1 MLDLNEIYF
10 FVEVVQAGSFAE
22 AARRLGMPAN
32 TISRYVQQLESEL
45 KSRLILR
52 TTRKLTLTAIGQ
64 TFYEQCATSIRGL
77 MQAGQQAA
85 DTHPEPI
92 GPLRVALHA
101 DFFDIFPDSWVTE
114 FLASYP
120 GVTLEFVVDNAYL
133 DLMASGV
140 DLALRRESMLDE
152 SATRRVL
159 RTARRRLVAS
169 PEYIGARGMPTSLDE
184 LSQHDCLLISRD
196 FGHGMWHLNGPD
208 GRVEVQVQGHLLAST
223 SRPVR
228 QAAVAGLGIAFLFDL
243 IAKGDIEAER
253 LVPVL
258 DEYRSDATDFCAV
271 FPNHRHIRRV
281 ATIFVDAVQNKLA
294 EMSASSEF

>member
-32 TISRYVQQLESEL
+32 TISRYIQQLESDL

-52 TTRKLTLTAIGQ
+52 TTRKLTLTAVGQ
-64 TFYEQCATSIRGL
+64 TFYEQCAKNVREL
-77 MQAGQQAA
+77 VQAGQQAA
-85 DTHPEPI
+85 DTHPEPV
-92 GPLRVALHA
+92 GPVRVALNN
-101 DFFDIFPDSWVTE
+101 DFFEIVPDSWVTE

-133 DLMASGV
+133 DLTASGV
-140 DLALRRESMLDE
+140 DLALRRESTLDE
-152 SATRRVL
+152 NATRRVL
-159 RTARRRLVAS
+159 RAARRRLVAS
-169 PEYIGARGMPTSLDE
+169 PEYIEARGMPTNLDE

-196 FGHGMWHLNGPD
+196 FGPGTWYLNGPD
-208 GRVEVQVQGHLLAST
+208 GRIGVQVQGRLQSST

-243 IAKGDIEAER
+243 IAKRDIEAGR

-258 DEYRSDATDFCAV
+258 DQYRSDATNFCAV

-294 EMSASSEF
+294 EMAASEL

>member
-32 TISRYVQQLESEL
+32 TISRYIQQLESDL

-52 TTRKLTLTAIGQ
+52 TTRKLTLTAVGQ
-64 TFYEQCATSIRGL
+64 TFYEQCARNVREL
-77 MQAGQQAA
+77 VQAGQQAA
-85 DTHPEPI
+85 DTHPEPV
-92 GPLRVALHA
+92 GPLRVALNN
-101 DFFDIFPDSWVTE
+101 DFFDIVPDSWVTE
-114 FLASYP
+114 FLSSYP

-133 DLMASGV
+133 DLTASGV

-152 SATRRVL
+152 NATRRVL
-159 RTARRRLVAS
+159 RAARRRLVAS

-196 FGHGMWHLNGPD
+196 FGPSTWYLNGPD
-208 GRVEVQVQGHLLAST
+208 GRIGVHVQGRLQSST

-243 IAKGDIEAER
+243 IAKRDIEAGR

-258 DEYRSDATDFCAV
+258 DQYRSDATNFCAV

-281 ATIFVDAVQNKLA
+281 ATIFVDAVQDKLA
-294 EMSASSEF
+294 EMAAPSGS

>member
-32 TISRYVQQLESEL
+32 TISRYIQQLESDL

-52 TTRKLTLTAIGQ
+52 TTRKLTLTAVGQ
-64 TFYEQCATSIRGL
+64 TFYEQCAKNVREL
-77 MQAGQQAA
+77 VQAGQQAA
-85 DTHPEPI
+85 DTHPEPV
-92 GPLRVALHA
+92 GPLRVALNN
-101 DFFDIFPDSWVTE
+101 DFFDIVPDSWVTE
-114 FLASYP
+114 FLSSYP

-133 DLMASGV
+133 DLTASGV

-152 SATRRVL
+152 NATRRVL
-159 RTARRRLVAS
+159 RAARRRLVAS

-196 FGHGMWHLNGPD
+196 FGPSTWYLNGPD
-208 GRVEVQVQGHLLAST
+208 GRIGVQVQGRLQSST

-243 IAKGDIEAER
+243 IAKRDIEAGR
-253 LVPVL
+253 LPQPSAHQAGR
-258 DEYRSDATDFCAV
+258 DDFRGRGPGQA
-271 FPNHRHIRRV
+271 RRDGR
-281 ATIFVDAVQNKLA
+281 AKWILKF
-294 EMSASSEF
+294 

>member
-32 TISRYVQQLESEL
+32 TISRYIQQLESDL

-52 TTRKLTLTAIGQ
+52 TTRKLTLTAVGQ
-64 TFYEQCATSIRGL
+64 TFYEQCAKNVREL
-77 MQAGQQAA
+77 VQAGQQAA
-85 DTHPEPI
+85 DTHPEPV
-92 GPLRVALHA
+92 GPLRVALNN
-101 DFFDIFPDSWVTE
+101 DFFDIFPDSWVKQ
-114 FLASYP
+114 FLSSYP

-133 DLMASGV
+133 DLTASGV
-140 DLALRRESMLDE
+140 DLALRREAMLDE
-152 SATRRVL
+152 NATRRVL
-159 RTARRRLVAS
+159 RTAHRLLVAS
-169 PEYIGARGMPTSLDE
+169 PEYVAARGAPTSLDE
-184 LSQHDCLLISRD
+184 LGQHDCLLISRD
-196 FGHGMWHLNGPD
+196 FAPGMWYLNGPD
-208 GRVEVQVQGHLLAST
+208 GRIGVQVQGRLQAST

-243 IAKGDIEAER
+243 IAKRDIEAGR

-258 DEYRSDATDFCAV
+258 GQYRSDATNFCAV

-294 EMSASSEF
+294 EMAASSEF

>member
-22 AARRLGMPAN
+22 AARRLGMPAS

-45 KSRLILR
+45 KSRLIVR

-64 TFYEQCATSIRGL
+64 AFYEQCARNVQEL
-77 MQAGQQAA
+77 VQAGQQVA
-85 DTHPEPI
+85 DTHPEPA
-92 GPLRVALHA
+92 GPLRVALNN
-101 DFFDIFPDSWVTE
+101 DFFDIFPTAWVSE

-152 SATRRVL
+152 NATRRVL
-159 RTARRRLVAS
+159 RAARRRLVAS
-169 PEYIGARGMPTSLDE
+169 PGYIEARGMPKSVDE
-184 LSQHDCLLISRD
+184 LGQHDCLLISRN
-196 FGHGMWHLNGPD
+196 FGPGMWYLNGPQ
-208 GRVEVQVQGHLLAST
+208 GRVGVEVQGRLQAST

-243 IAKGDIEAER
+243 IAKRDLEAGR

-258 DEYRSDATDFCAV
+258 DQYRSDATNFCAV

-294 EMSASSEF
+294 EMSASSSV